1 MTSTGSGLPFSKLC
15 EIGDFAQPELA
26 AVIRDVCSYKLP
38 NFAADFPVG
47 AEHRKDWE
55 VAMAVRA
62 LRDFDALRPDSTIL
76 GVAAGT
82 EDTIFYLARHVR
94 QVFATDRYLSS
105 GPWQPVAPISMLL
118 DPAAVAPT
126 EFDVDRLV
134 VQHMDGRRLLYPD
147 DTFDG
152 IFSSGSIEHFGDF
165 NDVAAAAH
173 EMGRVL
179 KPGGVLSLS
188 TEFKLAGPP
197 GGIGWPGS
205 TLLFSAEDLQRFIV
219 EASGLELVD
228 ELHPGVSDETLSAP
242 RDITRVIDDRRL
254 RQTGGPDAPV
264 SDATTW
270 DDRPHIV
277 LLHDGYVFTSVH
289 LTLRKTERYP
299 WPANEWARP
308 TAAMLEAIASENRQ
322 ILQRASAAAA
332 PPPSAVAAEAPAG
345 DLVSQERATA
355 ERLADA
361 ERGSRAAEAEAIALG
376 PLLAEV
382 EAALLD
388 IDTARHGADTSLARI
403 TGLATSV
410 ERLTQR
416 MGPPPEP
423 VADEGWLCRPVTL
436 ARGLEFSVVTDPA
449 VSDPIAWALSAG
461 VTVDEGRVDLMLD
474 LVHPGDHVLDLGAH
488 VGTFSLAAAAAGAKV
503 LALEG
508 SPRNVRL
515 LRESV
520 RRNYFADVS
529 VVHAAVSDEAG
540 TVEFLDDGARGR
552 VSVPGDD
559 GATVGVPAVTL
570 TELLAELRWGPV
582 AFVKMDVEG
591 SEIKAIRGMRYM
603 LEQPDAP
610 ALLYESNGHT
620 LAMHG
625 ATPEALMSEL
635 QSLGYTS
642 YLVEPGRL
650 VRADADHLQPQTIL
664 DYLAV
669 KRLPRGL
676 SGWRAEPALT
686 FEERLARLLAD
697 ATHDNPDH
705 RAYIAAA
712 VARAEDDLLT
722 HSDVRACL
730 DRLAEDADP
739 AVRRA
744 AAWWVADRAG
754 SESR

>member
-1 MTSTGSGLPFSKLC
+1 MTGPGLPLSKLC
-15 EIGDFAQPELA
+15 EIEDFATPELA
-26 AVIRDVCSYKLP
+26 TVIRDVSGYKLP
-38 NFAADFPVG
+38 NFASDFPMG

-62 LRDFDALRPDSTIL
+62 LRHFGALRPDATIL

-82 EDTIFYLARHVR
+82 EDTVFYLAGHVR

-105 GPWQPVAPISMLL
+105 GPWQPVAPIAMLL
-118 DPAAVAPT
+118 EPSAVAPT
-126 EFDVDRLV
+126 DFDPDRLV
-134 VQHMDGRRLLYPD
+134 VQHMDGRRLFYPAG
-147 DTFDG
+147 TFDG

-165 NDVAAAAH
+165 HDVAAAAY

-228 ELHPGVSDETLSAP
+228 ELRPSVSDGTLSTP
-242 RDITRVIDDRRL
+242 RDITRVIDDRRA
-254 RQTGGPDAPV
+254 RQVGGPDAPL

-299 WPANEWARP
+299 LVPNEWARP
-308 TAAMLEAIASENRQ
+308 TAAMLEAIAAENRA
-322 ILQRASAAAA
+322 ILQRSSTAA
-332 PPPSAVAAEAPAG
+332 PPPAAAVAPAAPASG
-345 DLVSQERATA
+345 DLVTTEAATA
-355 ERLADA
+355 ERIAAA
-361 ERGSRAAEAEAIALG
+361 ERGGRIAEEEAIALG
-376 PLLAEV
+376 PLLADV

-388 IDTARHGADTSLARI
+388 VDKERHEVDIRLAKAESLA
-403 TGLATSV
+403 TET
-410 ERLTQR
+410 ERRVQR
-416 MGPPPEP
+416 MGPAPEP
-423 VADEGWLCRPVTL
+423 VPGEGWICRPVTL
-436 ARGLEFSVVTDPA
+436 ARGLRFSVVTDPA
-449 VSDPIAWALSAG
+449 VSDPIAWALSEG
-461 VTVDEGRVDLMLD
+461 VAVDEALIDLMLD
-474 LVHPGDHVLDLGAH
+474 LVHPGDRILDLGAH
-488 VGTFSLAAAAAGAKV
+488 VGTFSLAAAAAGAQV
-503 LALEG
+503 LAVEG
-508 SPRNVRL
+508 SPRNVAL
-515 LRESV
+515 LRESI
-520 RRNYFADVS
+520 RRNYFADAR
-529 VVHAAVSDEAG
+529 VVHAAVSDRIG

-552 VSVPGDD
+552 VTVPGDD
-559 GATVGVPAVTL
+559 GASIGVPAVTL
-570 TELLAELRWGPV
+570 TELLAELNWGPV

-603 LEQPDAP
+603 LEQAAAP
-610 ALLYESNGHT
+610 ALLYEANGHT

-625 ATPEALMSEL
+625 ATPEALMGEL
-635 QSLGYTS
+635 QNLGYTS

-650 VRADADHLQPQTIL
+650 VRATPDELQPQTIL

-676 SGWRAEPALT
+676 TGWRAEPALT
-686 FEERLARLLAD
+686 LGERLSRLLAD

-705 RAYIAAA
+705 RVYIAAA
-712 VARAEDDLLT
+712 LVRAGDELLS
-722 HSDVRACL
+722 HPDVRACL
-730 DRLAEDADP
+730 DRLVTDPEP
-739 AVRRA
+739 AVRQA
-744 AAWWVADRAG
+744 ADWWVADRAG
-754 SESR
+754 SETR